1 MGFFDEPMR
10 AETAD
15 ARQAILQLLRNHH
28 PGRETPTD
36 LMDLADRYLRLNPDD
51 TEVRSARNMLIVPSS
66 GA

>member
-15 ARQAILQLLRNHH
+15 ARQAILQLLRNRH
-28 PGRETPTD
+28 PGHEISTE
-36 LMDLADRYLRLNPDD
+36 LMEVADRYLRLNPDD
-51 TEVRSARNMLIVPSS
+51 SEVRSARNLLTVPSP